1 VVILQ
6 DYEKDKRFQR
16 MSNEQTKTDIKTML
30 DEALTPEIR
39 RFLPRLIAKLND
51 LEQFQATLDKVGE
64 TIRQN
69 KNDLDEKI
77 DRVAIDLAKRFS
89 LHEQGNV
96 KAFD

>member
-1 VVILQ
+1 MVILQ